1 MSSSKLVSVAI
12 DFGTTYSGY
21 AFSFHHAKNDIKT
34 FLWKSSSFES
44 EKTPTCILFDSER
57 RFHSFGFKAEDE
69 YAELSRRG
77 VASSW
82 FFFKQFKLALHDAK
96 VRVPA
101 HDFYFVELELG
112 KTYKYKYM
120 LKGRT
125 GLYRNVD
132 FHSGIL
138 PLDT

>member
-21 AFSFHHAKNDIKT
+21 AFSFHHTKNDIKT
-34 FLWKSSSFES
+34 FPWKSSSFES

-57 RFHSFGFKAEDE
+57 RFHSFGFEAEDG

-77 VASSW
+77 MAKSW

-101 HDFYFVELELG
+101 HELYFV
-112 KTYKYKYM
+112 
-120 LKGRT
+120 
-125 GLYRNVD
+125 
-132 FHSGIL
+132 
-138 PLDT
+138 